1 MDAPSTTDREK
12 LFSKV
17 RQIVASELKTDPSS
31 LNEDTD
37 LREWAVESIVVLR
50 IAAALEKAYD
60 IELPDEFVF
69 RARTLGE
76 LANEVSAQHAGAAR

>member
-1 MDAPSTTDREK
+1 MNASPTTAQETLLSD
-12 LFSKV
+12 V
-17 RQIVASELKTDPSS
+17 RQIVAAELKMDPSS
-31 LNEDTD
+31 LDADTD

-76 LANEVSAQHAGAAR
+76 LANEISVQRSGASR